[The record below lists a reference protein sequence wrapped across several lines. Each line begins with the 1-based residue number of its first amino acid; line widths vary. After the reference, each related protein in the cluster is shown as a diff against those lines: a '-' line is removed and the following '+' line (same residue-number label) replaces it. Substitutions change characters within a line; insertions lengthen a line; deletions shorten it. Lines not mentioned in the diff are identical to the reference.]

1 MLYVL
6 TFKQGPYTSPCP
18 RLSHLYE
25 PFALSISGATA
36 ETFFPR
42 TQGSAAPTFYL
53 KLFSK
58 DCTSI
63 SYCCNKPVEAP
74 KFRTTK
80 SVKTT
85 SKASSYQ
92 NAHPR

>member
-1 MLYVL
+1 M
-6 TFKQGPYTSPCP
+6 FKQAPSPSPCP
-18 RLSHLYE
+18 RLGHLYE
-25 PFALSISGATA
+25 PSALSASAATTA
-36 ETFFPR
+36 DTFFPR
-42 TQGSAAPTFYL
+42 TQDSTGPTFYL

-63 SYCCNKPVEAP
+63 SYCSNKPVEAP

-80 SVKTT
+80 SIKTT
-85 SKASSYQ
+85 SKASSCH